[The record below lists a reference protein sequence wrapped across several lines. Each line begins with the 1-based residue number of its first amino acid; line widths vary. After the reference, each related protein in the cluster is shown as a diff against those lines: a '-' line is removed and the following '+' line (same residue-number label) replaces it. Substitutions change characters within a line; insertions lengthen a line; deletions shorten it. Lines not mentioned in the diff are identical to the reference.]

1 MMDGLYYY
9 LFYGSFTLMPILL
22 LLILLTLLRCRA
34 WSKRCALKLDAV
46 RDEVESVKHSAES
59 AITRY
64 LSDYIPDKI
73 HSLVSEMVEKH
84 IRENS
89 YLGDIREEDV
99 EFVPPCEEQEVRPL
113 RTFDIN
119 DLPRMEPDFEER
131 FCPVIMEAL
140 ALEQGYSDKFIKR
153 PDINLNAMGMKRVA
167 LSPEHWSKLT
177 SLGFINETPVSVSA
191 IVFNILMEHFS
202 TYGKEIEELVIIG
215 DRNMKY
221 GYGRY

>member
-1 MMDGLYYY
+1 MMDHLYYY

-22 LLILLTLLRCRA
+22 LLIFLTLLRCRV
-34 WSKRCALKLDAV
+34 WSKRCARKLEDV
-46 RDEVESVKHSAES
+46 HEEVESVKHSAES
-59 AITRY
+59 AIMRC

-89 YLGDIREEDV
+89 YLSDIREEDV
-99 EFVPPCEEQEVRPL
+99 EFVPTCEAPQTNPL
-113 RTFDIN
+113 KSFDIN
-119 DLPRMEPDFEER
+119 DLPKMEPGFGEK
-131 FCPVIMEAL
+131 FGPVIMEAL
-140 ALEQGYSDKFIKR
+140 TSERYYTDKYIKR
-153 PDINLNAMGMKRVA
+153 PDINFNGIGMKRVA
-167 LSPEHWSKLT
+167 LSPEHWSRLA
-177 SLGFINETPVSVSA
+177 SLGFVNETPVSVSA
-191 IVFNILMEHFS
+191 IVFNILTEHFS

>member
-1 MMDGLYYY
+1 MDHLYYY

-22 LLILLTLLRCRA
+22 LLILLTLQRCRA
-34 WSKRCALKLDAV
+34 WSKKCARKLDAI
-46 RDEVESVKHSAES
+46 RDEVESVKYSAES

-73 HSLVSEMVEKH
+73 HALVSEMVEKH

-89 YLGDIREEDV
+89 YLGEIQKKDV
-99 EFVPPCEEQEVRPL
+99 EFVNPNDDPQPSSL
-113 RTFDIN
+113 KPFDIS
-119 DLPRMEPDFEER
+119 DLPPIDPEFEDK
-131 FCPVIMEAL
+131 FGPVIMEAL
-140 ALEQGYSDKFIKR
+140 AFEQSYSDKYIKR
-153 PDINLNAMGMKRVA
+153 PDVNLNDVGMKRVA

-177 SLGFINETPVSVSA
+177 SLGFVNETPVSVSA
-191 IVFNILMEHFS
+191 IVFNILTEHFS
-202 TYGKEIEELVIIG
+202 TYGKEIDELVIIG

>member
-1 MMDGLYYY
+1 MDRLYYY

-22 LLILLTLLRCRA
+22 LLILLTLLRCRV
-34 WSKRCALKLDAV
+34 WSKRCARKLDAV

-59 AITRY
+59 EITRY
-64 LSDYIPDKI
+64 PSDYIPDKI

-89 YLGDIREEDV
+89 YLSDIREEDV
-99 EFVPPCEEQEVRPL
+99 EFVPTCEAPQTSPL
-113 RTFDIN
+113 KSFDIN
-119 DLPRMEPDFEER
+119 DLPKMESGLGEKFG
-131 FCPVIMEAL
+131 PVIMEAL
-140 ALEQGYSDKFIKR
+140 ASERYYTDKYIKR
-153 PDINLNAMGMKRVA
+153 PDINFNGIGMKRVA
-167 LSPEHWSKLT
+167 LSPEHWSRLT
-177 SLGFINETPVSVSA
+177 SLGFVNETPVSVSA
-191 IVFNILMEHFS
+191 IVFNILTEHFS